1 MEMAYQ
7 TLGLDVDG
15 SSKQYLKNE
24 KLQQLKIMRF
34 GEGERAKV
42 FTCYAKALALAK
54 RTKSAN
60 KIMLE
65 AIVQFTD
72 TQWEVDILIS
82 NS

>member
-1 MEMAYQ
+1 
-7 TLGLDVDG
+7 
-15 SSKQYLKNE
+15 
-24 KLQQLKIMRF
+24 MRF

-54 RTKSAN
+54 KTKQAN

-65 AIVQFTD
+65 AIMQFTD